1 MYLSAGKMEE
11 LDIFHGDTVILRGK
25 KRKEV
30 LYTHTRRQH
39 PTHDPLL
46 STHHQRQQTPPPTT
60 SHH

>member
-30 LYTHTRRQH
+30 LYTRRQH
-39 PTHDPLL
+39 PTHNPPL
-46 STHHQRQQTPPPTT
+46 STHYQRQQTPPPTT